1 MLASGDDGRPATV
14 INGEGG
20 AHLNRG
26 VAQHVGKPYTSIDA
40 AIDTDVIGSG
50 SIDPYLGTALGTVR
64 EAYCAT
70 HSDMPSGVADA
81 LEWVEKETHK
91 SLNKQYTLTGSLAAS
106 TLAMMVRM
114 SGSCNVLEIGSYTGY
129 STIALAS
136 AGAAVTTIDS
146 FEDEEEAEAVFHAG
160 VEKSGLPI
168 KLMKMKALDALRM
181 LIDSPPEKPFDFV
194 FIDADK
200 TQQVEYYE
208 LLMGNP
214 QVWAPGSEGRLC
226 TMVVDNTLWYSRV
239 LRQTGDPAD
248 TCTEAVKEFNAHV
261 KADPRCFVN
270 MLPARDGM
278 TVIQKARAQA

>member
-1 MLASGDDGRPATV
+1 
-14 INGEGG
+14 
-20 AHLNRG
+20 
-26 VAQHVGKPYTSIDA
+26 
-40 AIDTDVIGSG
+40 
-50 SIDPYLGTALGTVR
+50 
-64 EAYCAT
+64 
-70 HSDMPSGVADA
+70 
-81 LEWVEKETHK
+81 
-91 SLNKQYTLTGSLAAS
+91 
-106 TLAMMVRM
+106 
-114 SGSCNVLEIGSYTGY
+114 
-129 STIALAS
+129 
-136 AGAAVTTIDS
+136 
-146 FEDEEEAEAVFHAG
+146 
-160 VEKSGLPI
+160 
-168 KLMKMKALDALRM
+168 MKMKALDALRM

-248 TCTEAVKEFNAHV
+248 TCTAAVKEFNAHV

-270 MLPARDGM
+270 MLPVRDGM